1 MFFEDCILLVV
12 AVMCWWLKL
21 IFLKL
26 GVVVGGTSGLVV
38 ETGCLKLGVVVG
50 VVMC

>member
-1 MFFEDCILLVV
+1 MLVV
-12 AVMCWWLKL
+12 EAD
-21 IFLKL
+21 FLKL

-38 ETGCLKLGVVVG
+38 VETGFLKLGVVVG